1 MSIGCVCVTVM
12 GGLGNQLYQLAYAD
26 FLRRTYGYH
35 CCIVNDWGIE
45 KADTLG
51 KDRAVRSLFTDIIK
65 HCQFPYISPEY
76 SKRWSVYARIRP
88 RIRCF
93 EEERAKHAVYLSKTE
108 SRFSSFPPLVQKP
121 RLFLPFIYRVS
132 GYFQSYKYASL
143 AFRERLRSFL
153 ECTVSLSPVLQ
164 SLVDSLTGSSVAIH
178 LFFSTALDSARR
190 RN

>member
-1 MSIGCVCVTVM
+1 MAIGCVCVTIM

-93 EEERAKHAVYLSKTE
+93 EEERAKHAVYLSKNE

-121 RLFLPFIYRVS
+121 RLSLPFVYRIS

-178 LFFSTALDSARR
+178 LFFFTPLDSARR
-190 RN
+190 N